1 MCIAIYWPK
10 KTKKNSKKNK
20 RAQYLIIVI
29 PILFPG
35 KIKLLKAGKN
45 ILWLVLPR
53 LLEYSLL
60 SIPGCSLLQSVDE
73 LLEFMKL
80 EA

>member
-10 KTKKNSKKNK
+10 KTKKTAKKNK